1 MKTHQAII
9 NLSNQKKKKQRINQK
24 LKQNVQSV
32 ADPHLQKIINRVRVP
47 PKDHPNQMIACL
59 REMVSSA
66 MMMKM
71 EVK

>member
-9 NLSNQKKKKQRINQK
+9 NLSNQKKEKQRINQK

-32 ADPHLQKIINRVRVP
+32 ADHHLQKIINLVKVP